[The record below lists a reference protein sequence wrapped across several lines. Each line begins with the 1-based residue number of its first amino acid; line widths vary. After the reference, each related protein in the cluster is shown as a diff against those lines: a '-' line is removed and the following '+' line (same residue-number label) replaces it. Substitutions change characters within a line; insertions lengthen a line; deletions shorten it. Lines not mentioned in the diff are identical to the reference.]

1 MYIEEN
7 KHFKDLIYLPVV
19 VGSCCVVD
27 AVCEVKIVRLFLRE
41 FSHFDLTEDS
51 VAVVKFETSSNRKW
65 RRSRKEV

>member
-27 AVCEVKIVRLFLRE
+27 AVCEVKIVRLF
-41 FSHFDLTEDS
+41 SHFDLTEDS